1 MNQPYTPT
9 PKFLIIQMGPVRS
22 IVKKFELGKP
32 TTIELIE
39 NNYLM
44 LLDEAGVVL

>member
-1 MNQPYTPT
+1 MNKPYTPT
-9 PKFLIIQMGPVRS
+9 PKFLIIQIGPVRS
-22 IVKKFELGKP
+22 LVKKFEFGKP
-32 TTIELIE
+32 PTLELIE

>member
-1 MNQPYTPT
+1 MNKPYTST
-9 PKFLIIQMGPVRS
+9 PKFLIVQMGLTRS
-22 IVKKFELGKP
+22 VVKKFELGKP
-32 TTIELIE
+32 TTYELIE

>member
-1 MNQPYTPT
+1 MNKPYTST
-9 PKFLIIQMGPVRS
+9 PKYKIIQIGSVRS
-22 IVKKFELGKP
+22 VVKKFELGKP